1 VCIAILWITGGTS
14 PLNPIEMLFHTV
26 QLLQDKTGKHAQTL
40 RKLQMCLSS
49 LWALITPS
57 QFSIPDNAVFDTRN
71 KSSLK
76 LLSSPIAS
84 CVPVY

>member
-1 VCIAILWITGGTS
+1 VKTSDVLEFIIGT
-14 PLNPIEMLFHTV
+14 
-26 QLLQDKTGKHAQTL
+26 D
-40 RKLQMCLSS
+40 
-49 LWALITPS
+49 TPS